1 MDLADKISEE
11 NLTIELTTRCTSECL
26 HCFARADRE
35 SVHEMNFE
43 TVSSILTEG
52 FDLGYRHLHITGGEP
67 LLWPYLEEIL
77 ALSCKTGYNR
87 ILINTNGHL
96 INKSA
101 AKMLAEYKKIL
112 HISVSLQGPEEHHDY
127 FRGKGSYLRA
137 ISGMETALKEDLPVN
152 IFTTVDR
159 TLISKLPRFID
170 SCFKKYGAIESH
182 TLIQL
187 VRVHGNNRLLEDYFI
202 TPEDFTA
209 LVKMTAL
216 LRVAGY
222 PVAILENPL
231 ASTAAR
237 LMSIDW
243 LPPALPLLRMGRLV
257 VLADNSITLAHSVRD
272 SFGTWEP
279 GMLKTVVNSSE
290 YREAAGE
297 ESETCLSCRHMS
309 NCRASGIIR
318 PSEWFRNFN
327 DKPFCIE
334 VLDYAES
341 LQD

>member
-1 MDLADKISEE
+1 MNFADKISEE

-35 SVHEMNFE
+35 SVQEMSYE
-43 TVSSILTEG
+43 TASSILSEG
-52 FDLGYRHLHITGGEP
+52 FGLGYRHLHITGGEP
-67 LLWPYLEEIL
+67 LLWPGLEDLL
-77 ALSCKTGYNR
+77 AKASDTGYSR

-101 AKMLAEYKKIL
+101 ADMLSGFKNIL
-112 HISVSLQGPEEHHDY
+112 HLSVSLQGPEEHHDF
-127 FRGKGSYLRA
+127 FRGKGSFCKA
-137 ISGMETALKEDLPVN
+137 VSGLETAINAGLKVS

-159 TLISKLPRFID
+159 MLISKLPRFID
-170 SCFKKYGAIESH
+170 SCFKKYTCIENH

-187 VRVHGNNRLLEDYFI
+187 VRVHGDNRLLEDYFI

-231 ASTAAR
+231 AAASAR
-237 LMSIDW
+237 LMSIEW
-243 LPPALPLLRMGRLV
+243 LPVELPLLRIGRLT

-272 SFGTWEP
+272 SFGSWEQ
-279 GMLKTVVNSSE
+279 GMLKTVVNSAV
-290 YREAAGE
+290 YNEAAAM
-297 ESETCLSCRHMS
+297 ESKLCRDCRHIS

-318 PSEWFRNFN
+318 PSEWFRNLN
-327 DKPFCIE
+327 GKPFCKE
-334 VLDYAES
+334 VLDYAENQQS
-341 LQD
+341 